1 MTTNTMHVALEVA
14 DLARSTAF
22 YGALFGLPAAK
33 EHDDYA
39 KFEVADPP
47 LILSLQPARGDVARG
62 ALSHMGV
69 RLPSAADLLA
79 ARERLEAAGVDLR
92 EEPMTTCCY
101 AVQDKLWATD
111 PDGNPW
117 EFYVLLEDAD
127 VHSEPATECCASDAS
142 CCP

>member
-14 DLARSTAF
+14 DLRRSTAF
-22 YGALFGLPAAK
+22 YAALFGISAAK

-47 LILSLQPARGDVARG
+47 LILSLQPSRKAVAPG
-62 ALSHMGV
+62 VLSHMGIRV
-69 RLPSAADLLA
+69 PSAAALLA
-79 ARERLEAAGVDLR
+79 ARKRLEAAGVALR
-92 EEPMTTCCY
+92 EEPDTTCCY

-117 EFYVLLEDAD
+117 EFYVLLADAD
-127 VHSEPATECCASDAS
+127 VHSTPETACCASDPS
-142 CCP
+142 CCA